1 MRTPDLVPQLLPQ
14 TVAGTCCRSKVV
26 PPTRLSS
33 QLEETG
39 LLYNFNQ
46 FVSHASQPILA
57 DNGNNFFS
65 ILAGFGDLSDK

>member
-1 MRTPDLVPQLLPQ
+1 MTLLSFFSM
-14 TVAGTCCRSKVV
+14 AIGWVV
-26 PPTRLSS
+26 VRAA
-33 QLEETG
+33 QFRG